1 MAQKGAGG
9 GGEKGAAAVDD
20 AADIFANLNFDEDD
34 NPESLGVPRL
44 ALSNGPGGE
53 GRRIGG
59 AALGPEAGN
68 GAAIETGS
76 SEEQPSDAG
85 AGRQG
90 AKTNTDDNPFSFT
103 KFLQGRC
110 HSLTHDRLID

>member
-9 GGEKGAAAVDD
+9 ENGPAADD
-20 AADIFANLNFDEDD
+20 ADIFANLDFEDD
-34 NPESLGVPRL
+34 SLELGPRP

-53 GRRIGG
+53 GRRVA

-68 GAAIETGS
+68 GAAIVSGS
-76 SEEQPSDAG
+76 SEEQSLDAG

-90 AKTNTDDNPFSFT
+90 AKTNADDNPFSFT

-110 HSLTHDRLID
+110 YSLTLYPPTN